1 MNWMEEL
8 SKLDQEQDLYKTGS
22 GMADLLVMR
31 GKVNELLSEIE
42 PLIKGTP
49 EYLHC
54 LLTVKDD
61 LDSADSMLTYCREE

>member
-1 MNWMEEL
+1 MDGMEEL
-8 SKLDQEQDLYKTGS
+8 SKLDQEQGLYETGS
-22 GMADLLVMR
+22 GMSGLLVMR

-42 PLIKGTP
+42 PLIKSNP

-61 LDSADSMLTYCREE
+61 LESADSMLTYCIEE